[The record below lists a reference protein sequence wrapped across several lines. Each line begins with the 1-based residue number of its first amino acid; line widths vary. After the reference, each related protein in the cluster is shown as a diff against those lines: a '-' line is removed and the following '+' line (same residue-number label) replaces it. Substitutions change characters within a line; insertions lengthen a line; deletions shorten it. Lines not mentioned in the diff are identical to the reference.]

1 MSSELAARIKQ
12 DTIAAMKAKDR
23 VRLGILRQL
32 QAALKQVEIDQ
43 RAELDDAGALKVL
56 QAYAKKVRDTIAS
69 AEEAGRE
76 EMLADA
82 RAELAVVQEY
92 LPAEMSDADLAALV
106 EAAVDET
113 GARSPADMGKVMK
126 AVMPKVAGRAEGSRV
141 SALVKA
147 RLVG

>member
-32 QAALKQVEIDQ
+32 QAALKQVEVDQ
-43 RAELDDAGALKVL
+43 RVELDDAGTLSVL

-82 RAELAVVQEY
+82 RAELAIVQEY
-92 LPAEMSDADLAALV
+92 LPAEMSDSDLAALV
-106 EAAVDET
+106 EAAVAET
-113 GARSPADMGKVMK
+113 GAQTPADMGKVMK
-126 AVMPKVAGRAEGSRV
+126 AVMPKVAGRAGGSRV
-141 SALVKA
+141 SAMVKA